1 MSGSNGKVALS
12 ESTTALGGSCPTGNA
27 DFVGYGSANC
37 SEGSDAA
44 PGLSNTTAALRNGG
58 GCTDTNVNGADF
70 TSGTP
75 NPRNSA
81 SAPNVCAGGGQPVL
95 TVANVGLAE
104 GNSGNTAFDFVLSL
118 SEPAGEGGRSEEHT
132 SELQSLMRISYA
144 VFCL

>member
-70 TSGTP
+70 ASGTP

-81 SAPNVCAGGGQPVL
+81 SAPNVCAGGGQDRKSTRL
-95 TVANVGLAE
+95 
-104 GNSGNTAFDFVLSL
+104 NSS
-118 SEPAGEGGRSEEHT
+118 H
-132 SELQSLMRISYA
+132 
-144 VFCL
+144 